1 MSVLLKHEQLERLA
15 QVVRRC
21 KHDKCEFSRVFFGKD
36 LRDSPWQVDA
46 VNMGGTISTKVA
58 GRRSGKTLTTTVDAV
73 HACATAAKQTWYVT
87 GPSLDQA
94 SLYFNEIEQ
103 AAQHPNGMMEALL
116 EGPIKRSPFPNV
128 KLVTGSEIHARSTA
142 RDGVYLRGK
151 GANGV
156 CVTEA
161 GFIKDKVYQEV
172 VRAMVLDRGG
182 VIRLESTPNGQNYF
196 QVLHNLANG
205 EQRVL
210 LDGSG
215 RIYTDPS
222 RYYRTI
228 HATVYDNLA
237 VPRDEIERIKLE
249 VPEYVWLVEYLAQF
263 IDDDELVFSWGLLAD
278 LFDEDYPQAVGPEIG
293 HRYVMGV
300 DLAQVRDYTAIILL
314 DVTRWPIRLV
324 RWLHYRG
331 KPYTGPGGVVD
342 DVNLLRRDFNNA
354 RVLIDAT
361 TEKAVAEQVVGAE
374 AFVFSQTSRN
384 AILSNLQVLLQNRK
398 FELPAGFTRL
408 RDELRALRRVR
419 TRSGQTTRIDHPN
432 DGHDDTVMGLALAA
446 WPLRATVSP
455 GSREAIDAVVSGSF
469 A

>member
-1 MSVLLKHEQLERLA
+1 MAVILRHEQLRRLA
-15 QVVRRC
+15 NLVGACRGDR
-21 KHDKCEFSRVFFGKD
+21 CEFSKVFFGKD
-36 LRDSPWQVDA
+36 LRESPWQVDA

-73 HACATAAKQTWYVT
+73 HACATNASHTWYVT

-103 AAQHPNGMMEALL
+103 AAMRPDGLMEALL
-116 EGPIKRSPFPNV
+116 DGPIKRSPFPSV

-156 CVTEA
+156 AVTEA
-161 GFIKDKVYQEV
+161 AFIKDKVYQEV
-172 VRAMVLDRGG
+172 VRAMVLDRRG
-182 VIRLESTPNGQNYF
+182 VIRLESTPNGSNYF
-196 QVLHNLANG
+196 HGLHELANG
-205 EQRVL
+205 EHRVL

-222 RYYRTI
+222 HYYRTI
-228 HATVYDNLA
+228 HATVYDNLSVA
-237 VPRDEIERIKLE
+237 REEIERIKTE
-249 VPEYVWLVEYLAQF
+249 VPEYVWDVEYLAKF
-263 IDDDELVFSWGLLAD
+263 IDDDELVFSWPLLAD
-278 LFDEDYPQAVGPEIG
+278 LFDEDYPMQAKPEIG
-293 HRYVMGV
+293 HRYVLGV
-300 DLAQVRDYTAIILL
+300 DLAQVQDYTALTLL
-314 DVTRWPIRLV
+314 DVTFWPVRLAH
-324 RWLHYRG
+324 WEFYRG

-342 DVNLLRRDFNNA
+342 DVNTLRNQFNNA

-384 AILSNLQVLLQNRK
+384 AMLSNLQVLLQQRK
-398 FELPAGFTRL
+398 FELPAGYTRL
-408 RDELRALRRVR
+408 RDELRALRRVKK
-419 TRSGQTTRIDHPN
+419 GQTIRVDHPTG
-432 DGHDDTVMGLALAA
+432 GHDDTVISLALAA
-446 WPLRATVSP
+446 WPLRAAVSP

>member
-1 MSVLLKHEQLERLA
+1 MVLLTHEQQARLA
-15 QVVRRC
+15 QVIRRC
-21 KHDKCEFSRVFFGKD
+21 KQDRCEFSRVFFGKD
-36 LRDSPWQVDA
+36 LRESPWQVDA

-58 GRRSGKTLTTTVDAV
+58 GRRSGKTLTTTVEAM
-73 HACATAAKQTWYVT
+73 HALATQARKTWYVT

-103 AAQHPNGMMEALL
+103 AAQHPNGMMAALL
-116 EGPIKRSPFPNV
+116 DGPIKRSPFPSL
-128 KLVTGSEIHARSTA
+128 KLVTGSELHARSTA

-161 GFIKDKVYQEV
+161 AFIKDKVYSEV
-172 VRAMVLDRGG
+172 IRAMVLDRGG

-196 QVLHNLANG
+196 QTLHNLANG

-215 RIYTDPS
+215 RIYTDPT

-228 HATVYDNLA
+228 HATVFDNLA
-237 VPRDEIERIKLE
+237 VPRAEIERIRLE

-263 IDDDELVFSWGLLAD
+263 VADEELVFDWGLLAD
-278 LFDEDYPQAVGPEIG
+278 LFDEDYHQALGPELG
-293 HRYVMGV
+293 HRYVIGV
-300 DLAQVRDYTAIILL
+300 DLAQVRDYTAIIVL

-331 KPYTGPGGVVD
+331 KPYTGPGSVVE

-361 TEKAVAEQVVGAE
+361 TERGVAESVVGAE
-374 AFVFSQTSRN
+374 AFTFTQSSRN

-419 TRSGQTTRIDHPN
+419 KAGSQNARIDHPD
-432 DGHDDTVMGLALAA
+432 DGHDDTVMSLALAA

-455 GSREAIDAVVSGSF
+455 GSRDAIEAVVSGSF